1 MQLSNNHLSYNNYM
15 INFTKQTWVKGLN
28 MYFLRFVFIK
38 SIILLMTIQYAYA
51 DSFHCI
57 ATTYADFADDP
68 DHVEDK
74 RKALLSAQNFLIE
87 TTTGKITDKGHAAAR
102 WEIIEQNGLL
112 GTSRYMKPTYYGKI
126 LIDDFLDI
134 IPENDKLTI
143 TFKRSIIDGMVTG
156 VCSHI
161 N

>member
-1 MQLSNNHLSYNNYM
+1 
-15 INFTKQTWVKGLN
+15 

-68 DHVEDK
+68 DHVED
-74 RKALLSAQNFLIE
+74 
-87 TTTGKITDKGHAAAR
+87 TT
-102 WEIIEQNGLL
+102 E
-112 GTSRYMKPTYYGKI
+112 S
-126 LIDDFLDI
+126 
-134 IPENDKLTI
+134 LTL
-143 TFKRSIIDGMVTG
+143 
-156 VCSHI
+156 CSEFF

>member
-1 MQLSNNHLSYNNYM
+1 
-15 INFTKQTWVKGLN
+15 
-28 MYFLRFVFIK
+28 MYFLRFFFVNCF
-38 SIILLMTIQYAYA
+38 ILLTTIQYANA

-57 ATTYADFADDP
+57 AMTYADFADDP

-74 RKALLSAQNFLIE
+74 QKALLSAQNFLIE
-87 TTTGKITDKGHAAAR
+87 TTTGKVTDKGHAAAR

-156 VCSHI
+156 VCNHI

>member
-1 MQLSNNHLSYNNYM
+1 M
-15 INFTKQTWVKGLN
+15 INLTKQTWIKGLN
-28 MYFLRFVFIK
+28 MYFSRFFFVNCF
-38 SIILLMTIQYAYA
+38 ILLTTIQYANA

-57 ATTYADFADDP
+57 ATTYTDFADDP

-74 RKALLSAQNFLIE
+74 QKALLSAQNFLIE

-156 VCSHI
+156 VCNHI

>member
-1 MQLSNNHLSYNNYM
+1 
-15 INFTKQTWVKGLN
+15 
-28 MYFLRFVFIK
+28 MYFLRIFVLN
-38 SIILLMTIQYAYA
+38 SSILLITMQFAIA
-51 DSFHCI
+51 DTFHCM

-87 TTTGKITDKGHAAAR
+87 TTTGNITDKGHASAR
-102 WEIIEQNGLL
+102 WEIIEKNGLL

-156 VCSHI
+156 VCNHI
-161 N
+161 R

>member
-1 MQLSNNHLSYNNYM
+1 MVFMRVLTA
-15 INFTKQTWVKGLN
+15 NFL
-28 MYFLRFVFIK
+28 
-38 SIILLMTIQYAYA
+38 ILLMTIQYIRA
-51 DSFHCI
+51 DEFHCI

-68 DHVEDK
+68 DHVADK
-74 RKALLSAQNFLIE
+74 RKALLSAQNFLID
-87 TTTGKITDKGHAAAR
+87 TKTGNVKDQGHSTAR

-134 IPENDKLTI
+134 IPENDKTKV

-156 VCSHI
+156 IC
-161 N
+161 NPTK

>member
-1 MQLSNNHLSYNNYM
+1 
-15 INFTKQTWVKGLN
+15 
-28 MYFLRFVFIK
+28 
-38 SIILLMTIQYAYA
+38 MTIQYAYA